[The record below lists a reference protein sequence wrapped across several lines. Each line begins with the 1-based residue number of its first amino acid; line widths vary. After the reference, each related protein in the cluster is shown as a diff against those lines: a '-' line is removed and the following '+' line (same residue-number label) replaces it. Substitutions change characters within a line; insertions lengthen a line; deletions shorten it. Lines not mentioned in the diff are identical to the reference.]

1 MLHRLRRA
9 TLGYNARVIPLGL
22 GAAGAMALFA
32 LFFEW
37 DARRFLAR
45 CGWEEAADLRWGFLA
60 IAMFVFLLFGNW
72 LSSRFPKRWIRW
84 TYRVLYVAFWCITIA
99 RVTFV
104 SFHCDRMPRSSR
116 YLCSFRLKVLQL
128 ALAEYYDVHGIS
140 AVAMDSGD
148 HVTAGQWR
156 VKVLPCSVLAE
167 STRPSQ
173 CVPCKDADAARP
185 KNTSLPP
192 QVEVSP
198 VCPEHLRCPCEPGP
212 ITASSYFAVL
222 PPTRIEA
229 EKHSLAP
236 EHGQEGKSAHTGTNE
251 YTPRGVYPIVE
262 LPGYG
267 RDWRAD
273 GVISFEEL
281 CDVVFTQCKSDNG
294 CFRTH
299 VHKPLAISTS
309 GQIVE
314 LTQIR
319 DAAELFKR
327 LFDGG

>member
-9 TLGYNARVIPLGL
+9 TLGYHARVIPVGL

-45 CGWEEAADLRWGFLA
+45 CGWEKAADLRWGFLA
-60 IAMFVFLLFGNW
+60 IAMFVFLFFGNW
-72 LSSRFPKRWIRW
+72 LSSRFPRRCIRW
-84 TYRVLYVAFWCITIA
+84 TYRVLYVAFWCIAIA
-99 RVTFV
+99 RVAFV
-104 SFHCDRMPRSSR
+104 SCCCDRMPRASR
-116 YLCSFRLKVLQL
+116 YMCSLRLKDLHL
-128 ALAEYYDVHGIS
+128 AQAEYYDVCGRS
-140 AVAMDSGD
+140 AVATESGD
-148 HVTAGQWR
+148 HVTAGRWR
-156 VKVLPCSVLAE
+156 VKVLPYSVLAAP
-167 STRPSQ
+167 TRRLKPL
-173 CVPCKDADAARP
+173 PCEDAEAARAEDG
-185 KNTSLPP
+185 SRGP
-192 QVEVSP
+192 QGTVSA

-229 EKHSLAP
+229 DKHSLAP
-236 EHGQEGKSAHTGTNE
+236 EHGQQEKSAHIRANE

-273 GVISFEEL
+273 GVIRFEDL
-281 CDVVFTQCKSDNG
+281 CDVVFTQCTADNG

-299 VHKPLAISTS
+299 VHRPLAISTS

-319 DAAELFKR
+319 DAVELFKR